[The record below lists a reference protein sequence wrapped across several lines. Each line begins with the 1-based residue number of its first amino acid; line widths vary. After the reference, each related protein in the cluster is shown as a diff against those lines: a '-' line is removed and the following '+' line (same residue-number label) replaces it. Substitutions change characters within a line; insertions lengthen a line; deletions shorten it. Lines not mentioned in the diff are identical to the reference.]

1 MTIRAR
7 ISIPTTCTPADRRS
21 RRSRPSSASPA
32 PSTSGRCSPASARP
46 CSRTAARSPN
56 RGSAR
61 SRRISPNSPSAA
73 STSSGSAT
81 PPARRCPRTTCS
93 PGCGPRGKD
102 LHHDRRALR
111 RRGRPGRA
119 VRRRLRVR
127 RAGHAGRRRVLRAL
141 ERDLAGQH
149 RPVRAGRGAAL
160 PADAGAAPAGD
171 GRGRPAQRLADRSGR
186 QARGHLGVRG
196 HGHVRRPGQ
205 RQAGRPAG
213 ARHPRTRPRRRHGD
227 RPAVRGRRPRA
238 AAMGARRPGGF
249 GPRRRR
255 PVRHAADRGG
265 RRRLR
270 GRDVAGHQGRRGDG
284 AARLG
289 PPGVRLPGAAAADG
303 RAPDRDP
310 PGPRRAR
317 RGLPGRARGAGGPA
331 ADRRADALGG
341 KEVKARRLAVAA
353 GIGGASIAAL
363 TLLRG
368 RARRNRGRGPRARR
382 LRLERLRFERL
393 RLKRG
398 MAAVRLVARG
408 GARYATS
415 APRLFASA
423 GEHREALRNDL
434 ALQTAEDVAATLGTM
449 KGVLMKLGQMAS
461 YVDDGL
467 SPAARRTLSR
477 LQDSV
482 PPMTPELAAQ
492 VITEE
497 LGRPPDRAFA
507 TWDPEP
513 IAAASIGQVH
523 RAITRDGRAVAVKV
537 QYPGIA
543 ETVEAD
549 LGNVALLRRMLK
561 ITAPM
566 QDVDALLAE
575 LRERVTEELDY
586 RREARNQQMFA
597 RYYAGHPTIGVPGI
611 VPELCTRRVVTS
623 DLADGARFAELVT
636 WPQAERAL
644 AAETIYRFVFRS
656 LYGAH
661 AFNGDPHPG
670 NYLFHRGG
678 RVTFL
683 DFGLVKHF
691 TADELGP
698 LVAMVKHLCV
708 DNDPEGFRRAMEDA
722 GFLMRGAPLPTDMI
736 VEHMAVFY
744 DTVRER
750 GPRTM
755 TGAYASSVTRRFFDF
770 RSPLA
775 AYVQIPRSYVILQ
788 RINLGLFALLGE
800 LTATADW
807 RCIAEEIW
815 PFVQGP
821 PCTPIGAAEAGW
833 RAARTGAGHPDR
845 LVRLFFDLFPYC
857 RW

>member
-1 MTIRAR
+1 
-7 ISIPTTCTPADRRS
+7 
-21 RRSRPSSASPA
+21 
-32 PSTSGRCSPASARP
+32 
-46 CSRTAARSPN
+46 
-56 RGSAR
+56 
-61 SRRISPNSPSAA
+61 
-73 STSSGSAT
+73 
-81 PPARRCPRTTCS
+81 
-93 PGCGPRGKD
+93 
-102 LHHDRRALR
+102 
-111 RRGRPGRA
+111 
-119 VRRRLRVR
+119 VR
-127 RAGHAGRRRVLRAL
+127 
-141 ERDLAGQH
+141 
-149 RPVRAGRGAAL
+149 
-160 PADAGAAPAGD
+160 
-171 GRGRPAQRLADRSGR
+171 
-186 QARGHLGVRG
+186 
-196 HGHVRRPGQ
+196 
-205 RQAGRPAG
+205 
-213 ARHPRTRPRRRHGD
+213 
-227 RPAVRGRRPRA
+227 
-238 AAMGARRPGGF
+238 
-249 GPRRRR
+249 
-255 PVRHAADRGG
+255 
-265 RRRLR
+265 
-270 GRDVAGHQGRRGDG
+270 
-284 AARLG
+284 
-289 PPGVRLPGAAAADG
+289 
-303 RAPDRDP
+303 
-310 PGPRRAR
+310 
-317 RGLPGRARGAGGPA
+317 
-331 ADRRADALGG
+331 
-341 KEVKARRLAVAA
+341 ARRLAVLA
-353 GIGGASIAAL
+353 GIGGLSVAAL
-363 TLLRG
+363 TLLRK
-368 RARRNRGRGPRARR
+368 PRR
-382 LRLERLRFERL
+382 LRLERGL
-393 RLKRG
+393 
-398 MAAVRLVARG
+398 AAVRLVARG

-482 PPMTPELAAQ
+482 PPMSPELAAQ

-497 LGRPPDRAFA
+497 LGQPPERAFA

-523 RAITRDGRAVAVKV
+523 RAITHDGRAVAVKV

-543 ETVEAD
+543 ETIEAD
-549 LGNVALLRRMLK
+549 LGNVGLLRRMLR

-597 RYYAGHPTIGVPGI
+597 RYYAGHPTISVPGI
-611 VPELCTRRVVTS
+611 VAELSTRRVVTS
-623 DLADGARFAELVT
+623 DLTDGARFAELAR
-636 WPQAERAL
+636 WSQAERDL

-656 LYGAH
+656 LYEAH

-670 NYLFHRGG
+670 NYLFHGGG

-691 TADELGP
+691 SPGELQP

-708 DNDPEGFRRAMEDA
+708 DRDPEGFRRAMEDA
-722 GFLMRGAPLPTDMI
+722 GFLMPGAPLPTDMI

-755 TGAYASSVTRRFFDF
+755 TGAYASAVTRRFFDF

-800 LTATADW
+800 LGATADW
-807 RCIAEEIW
+807 RSIAEEIW

-821 PCTPIGAAEAGW
+821 PSTPMGEAEAGW
-833 RAARTGAGHPDR
+833 RAARAGAGNPGRSVKLAEVERAEVPGRPVAGEGRGGRGDAAVDGEDIQLRAERRGLRVQRGRAGHVPAPGGQPVLQRLDGGHGLGRGERAVPGTVHEDLTEQVAAAGPVDGAAVGLLVLRHDQPVPRGVHGEHGDR
-845 LVRLFFDLFPYC
+845 DFAVEGDVLDQVAQGAGAGLDPGRAVQRPEVPAQAEPGGPVERLDLREVGGLGQVGGVVHAGVPGRVAAGPGLELGPEGEDEREGHLRTPLELVGFLGGVVGGGGLG
-857 RW
+857 